1 MFFISISLVLEYHSK
16 SLVLE
21 YHSKTCLSNSLKK
34 IAPNGPIFS
43 FSI

>member
-1 MFFISISLVLEYHSK
+1 MFFISMSFI
-16 SLVLE
+16 LE

-34 IAPNGPIFS
+34 TAPNGPIFS